1 MFLRVHTNKFLC
13 RSQMCVWLSP
23 RGESDRPESE
33 RVLSKPGSIRSLSLK
48 STRRSCVLL
57 PSRIGERDLR
67 CAANTNKLV
76 DEQIAILKEEGVH
89 PSTWIWVHAQ
99 NMTEPADFVKAA
111 KADAWIKLDG
121 ARDELMDRH
130 LSYVKTLKEAGF
142 LSQILLSHDGNSVRL
157 TGLAPK
163 AYEQL
168 FTTFISLSFR
178 GRLYKAGDQSTY

>member
-1 MFLRVHTNKFLC
+1 
-13 RSQMCVWLSP
+13 
-23 RGESDRPESE
+23 
-33 RVLSKPGSIRSLSLK
+33 
-48 STRRSCVLL
+48 
-57 PSRIGERDLR
+57 
-67 CAANTNKLV
+67 
-76 DEQIAILKEEGVH
+76 
-89 PSTWIWVHAQ
+89 
-99 NMTEPADFVKAA
+99 MTEPADFVKAA